1 MTSILFLDQSGN
13 LGGAELC
20 LLDVAYPHRQSSLVG
35 LFKDGPFK
43 VALED
48 KTIPVQILSG
58 AGIQMRKDSGLVQGL
73 KSIFQLG
80 PCVIQAAKIAADYQ
94 LIYANTQKALVVGAL
109 ASALSGRPL
118 VYHLHDI
125 VSPEHFSPI
134 NCRLIITLAN
144 RFAQQVIATSEASR
158 LAFIEAGGNGDKVT
172 VVYNGFNPSKYQ
184 GAAANRGRIRAELG
198 LHDKFVVGHFS
209 RLAPW
214 KGQDVLIDALTQCS
228 EGVHALLVGAA
239 LYGEDD
245 YANALHQQVERL
257 GLSDR
262 VHFLGFRNNVPELMA
277 ACDVITHT
285 STAPEPFGRVVVE
298 AMLSKQPIIAA
309 AGGGVVELIN
319 SGKNGWLVPP
329 SQPQALAQAIQS
341 CYDHP
346 AAAHDV
352 ARVAYSEAVQRFHVA
367 KTTQQIVDVL
377 EAVVGNLA
385 SNNLTSKV

>member
-1 MTSILFLDQSGN
+1 MAT
-13 LGGAELC
+13 
-20 LLDVAYPHRQSSLVG
+20 LVG
-35 LFKDGPFK
+35 
-43 VALED
+43 
-48 KTIPVQILSG
+48 
-58 AGIQMRKDSGLVQGL
+58 
-73 KSIFQLG
+73 
-80 PCVIQAAKIAADYQ
+80 
-94 LIYANTQKALVVGAL
+94 
-109 ASALSGRPL
+109 
-118 VYHLHDI
+118 
-125 VSPEHFSPI
+125 
-134 NCRLIITLAN
+134 
-144 RFAQQVIATSEASR
+144 
-158 LAFIEAGGNGDKVT
+158 
-172 VVYNGFNPSKYQ
+172 
-184 GAAANRGRIRAELG
+184 
-198 LHDKFVVGHFS
+198 
-209 RLAPW
+209 LAPW

-319 SGKNGWLVPP
+319 SGENGWLVPP

-346 AAAHDV
+346 EAAHDV
-352 ARVAYSEAVQRFHVA
+352 CPSRLQ
-367 KTTQQIVDVL
+367 
-377 EAVVGNLA
+377 
-385 SNNLTSKV
+385 